1 MKLQR
6 GDIVLAIYPH
16 ASGTPSKRRPA
27 LVVQADFYNQKIGN
41 VLLAPITSNLA
52 RRNDPAHFFIDIS
65 APDGKQSGLN
75 HNSLISCLNVGV
87 VPLSVVGPKIGEL
100 SAAAMLQIDKCL
112 KAALGI
118 P

>member
-1 MKLQR
+1 MKR
-6 GDIVLAIYPH
+6 GDVVLALFPH
-16 ASGTPSKRRPA
+16 ASGTPAKRRPA

-52 RRNDPAHFFIDIS
+52 RQSDPAHFFIDVR
-65 APDGKQSGLN
+65 APDGQRTGLN
-75 HNSLISCLNVGV
+75 QNSLVSCLNVGV
-87 VPLSVVGPKIGEL
+87 VPVAVVGPKIGEL
-100 SAAAMLQIDKCL
+100 TPAAMVQIDTCL